1 MDAWTH
7 KPPIGNQVA
16 SWWPNSREDL
26 VAVLV
31 SPPCG
36 LILSVPAPDADWAP
50 FGGGTKSPPP
60 SLSPSVSLCLQ
71 HHAPKHSTGKWWEEK
86 LKFANC
92 WEMQREEGVSVSR
105 KSDRSRFLGFT
116 TESTPTLNKCAS
128 TQTSLWINSAWCYLI
143 TTKLLGFNQ
152 KQGKQVFVQE
162 SVWGYYT
169 CFEVD
174 RQQERSSKYLCPGWK
189 KVSDI

>member
-1 MDAWTH
+1 MFTARAQKCILPPAHSYPWPFLPSPLHPSSTSSSSSSCQAQTHLCRTEEKSWRGELLAMDAWTH

-16 SWWPNSREDL
+16 SWWPNSQEDL

-105 KSDRSRFLGFT
+105 KSHIFRLKQIFGLHC
-116 TESTPTLNKCAS
+116 E
-128 TQTSLWINSAWCYLI
+128 LI
-143 TTKLLGFNQ
+143 QHGAT
-152 KQGKQVFVQE
+152 
-162 SVWGYYT
+162 
-169 CFEVD
+169 
-174 RQQERSSKYLCPGWK
+174 
-189 KVSDI
+189 